1 MMLGQ
6 HATWGQKA
14 DDGATG
20 KLEDY
25 GQARKKVICG
35 TIYHHNSINSFTA
48 RHAAKVHILN
58 SKGRNK
64 IKWKRWNFH

>member
-25 GQARKKVICG
+25 GQARKKLSAEQSTT
-35 TIYHHNSINSFTA
+35 TIPSIHLPPAISNVRF
-48 RHAAKVHILN
+48 L
-58 SKGRNK
+58 
-64 IKWKRWNFH
+64 KRQKQNRMEALEFPLK